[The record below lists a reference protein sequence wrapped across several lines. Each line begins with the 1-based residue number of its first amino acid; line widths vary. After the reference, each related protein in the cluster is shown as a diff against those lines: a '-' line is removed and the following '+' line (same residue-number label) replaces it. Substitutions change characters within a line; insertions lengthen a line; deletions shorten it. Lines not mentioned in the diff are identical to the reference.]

1 MVTRYALPRRKE
13 RRPDRKS
20 RGFSAQMHECLPQGV
35 SDKRRKNFPQIGES
49 PFSADGRVTSPSAVE
64 TLFSQKSPKSCTGTL
79 PFRLPTQRVQA
90 LSGMPHHRVRPAFLY
105 MVRAVVFRCYG
116 DNHSAVRIFTF
127 PVRITH
133 TVDAGAF
140 RFRGCVDNIA
150 AGTHTE

>member
-1 MVTRYALPRRKE
+1 MNGVRTGKAVDFPFRCTNAFHK
-13 RRPDRKS
+13 
-20 RGFSAQMHECLPQGV
+20 GV

-49 PFSADGRVTSPSAVE
+49 PFSADGRGYLSKCCRNSVFTEITKKLHRNFA
-64 TLFSQKSPKSCTGTL
+64 FSGFPRSVFKRSLECHTIEY
-79 PFRLPTQRVQA
+79 
-90 LSGMPHHRVRPAFLY
+90 VRRSLY

-150 AGTHTE
+150 AGTHAE